1 MTERSFDSIREEL
14 ARLLPIAAVGVALGV
29 TAAWTVLPHPVEPVD
44 VPLPTID
51 WQALAATTAADA
63 EARAVVEK
71 TPLPAEIRA
80 IASAFFA
87 WNEAGVAAPA
97 VGEANVPENPNRER
111 LRDELRAA
119 IGVARQHL
127 GETATFAMLRTLR
140 SYDAELFLDEIENRA
155 HQEQD
160 RERKELHRLSGALT
174 DVLVRNGWLGPEL
187 EPHVPSAILRIR
199 YKLHWTSIVF
209 GLGDCDRDRVEV
221 CYGLT
226 TLPLEPIETRTLLSY
241 LVAHPVVRPEDLE
254 RRGNLQAATDAR
266 RLVYVDRLAELDR
279 YADPKGEK
287 HPYLGD
293 YDYPLARGVMLFR
306 AGFYPEAEVS
316 LRLVA
321 ETRKRDGRAHN
332 WYLAAVAK
340 NHPTD

>member
-1 MTERSFDSIREEL
+1 MAERSFDSIREEL
-14 ARLLPIAAVGVALGV
+14 GRLLPIAAVGVLLGV
-29 TAAWTVLPHPVEPVD
+29 TAAWIVLPHPVEPVD

-51 WQALAATTAADA
+51 WQALSPAAAADA
-63 EARAVVEK
+63 EARAAVEK
-71 TPLPAEIRA
+71 APLPAEIRA
-80 IASAFFA
+80 IASAYYA
-87 WNEAGVAAPA
+87 WNEAAVAAPA
-97 VGEANVPENPNRER
+97 VGDANVPENPQREH

-127 GETATFAMLRTLR
+127 GEPTTFALLRTLR
-140 SYDAELFLDEIENRA
+140 SYDAELFLDELEVRA
-155 HQEQD
+155 RQDQD
-160 RERKELHRLSGALT
+160 RDRKELHRLSGALT

-187 EPHVPSAILRIR
+187 EPHVPRAILRIR

-226 TLPLEPIETRTLLSY
+226 TLPLETVETRTLLSY

-279 YADPKGEK
+279 FADPTGQK
-287 HPYLGD
+287 HPFLGA

-306 AGFYPEAEVS
+306 AGFFLEAEAL
-316 LRLVA
+316 LRVVA
-321 ETRKRDGRAHN
+321 DARKDDGRAHN

-340 NHPTD
+340 NHPGE